1 MSNYQTATG
10 RDPVHAGDDSVLDH
24 TESPRV
30 GPSDHDDDDGGPPD
44 DGTDSDDRMKQ
55 MYWRF
60 GAMIATST
68 VVMFVLMYFNTYEW
82 DHVQWSETRFYMALV
97 MGSTMAVIM
106 LLFMLGMYKSKVVNA
121 AILGTAIVVFAS
133 TLWLVRSQ
141 TTVQDTSYMRSM
153 IPHHSVAILTSERSE
168 LTDLRVL
175 ELADE
180 IILAQRREIAEMQWL
195 IDDIQDNGEV
205 RTAAELEGRPIPEFT
220 FTNGRDELSGDG

>member
-1 MSNYQTATG
+1 MTNREMATG
-10 RDPVHAGDDSVLDH
+10 LATVDEGHGPVRGNADASAAEDH
-24 TESPRV
+24 RGEG
-30 GPSDHDDDDGGPPD
+30 GPQADDGS
-44 DGTDSDDRMKQ
+44 DGDERMRK

-68 VVMFVLMYFNTYEW
+68 AVMFILMYLNTYEW

-97 MGSTMAVIM
+97 MGATMAVIM

-121 AILGTAIVVFAS
+121 AILGTAVVVFAS

-141 TTVQDTSYMRSM
+141 TTVQDTSYMRAM
-153 IPHHSVAILTSERSE
+153 IPHHSIAILTSERSE

-175 ELADE
+175 KLADE

-195 IDDIQDNGEV
+195 IDDIEENGEV
-205 RTAAELEGRPIPEFT
+205 RTQAELEARPIPEFT
-220 FTNGRDELSGDG
+220 FTNGRDELSDDE